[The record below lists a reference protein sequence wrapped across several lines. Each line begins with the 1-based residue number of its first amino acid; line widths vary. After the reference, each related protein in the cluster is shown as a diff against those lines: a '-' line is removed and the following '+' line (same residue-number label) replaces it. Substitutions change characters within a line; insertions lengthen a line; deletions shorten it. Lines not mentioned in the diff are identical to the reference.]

1 MIANILSPSLLLSL
15 SPSFPSPLFTALSLR
30 VFMSHKFFILFFD
43 NIIHLSAEFW
53 LFPPPIPP
61 SFPKPP
67 PTEIHVT
74 SPLTE
79 G

>member
-1 MIANILSPSLLLSL
+1 MIANILSFSLP
-15 SPSFPSPLFTALSLR
+15 PSFPSPLFTALSLC
-30 VFMSHKFFILFFD
+30 VFVSHIFFILFFD
-43 NIIHLSAEFW
+43 NVIHLYAEFW
-53 LFPPPIPP
+53 FLPPPIPP